1 MIVTNKIC
9 FKLLKHFQEMFP
21 KYVLRASLALDEITL
36 VVSHK
41 GILPILM
48 FLKNHSHFQFNVL
61 VDVTAVD
68 FLNRKS
74 RFEVVYNLIS
84 TRFNFRIRVKT
95 IVNEITAVDSV
106 GSVFSSGSWYER
118 EIWDIYGIWFN
129 NHNDLRRILTDY
141 GFEGFPLR
149 KDFPITGYT
158 ESRYDTEKKCVISEP
173 LELPQEFR
181 TFNLKNPW
189 IKDKNSFPNSF

>member
-1 MIVTNKIC
+1 
-9 FKLLKHFQEMFP
+9 
-21 KYVLRASLALDEITL
+21 
-36 VVSHK
+36 
-41 GILPILM
+41 
-48 FLKNHSHFQFNVL
+48 

-95 IVNEITAVDSV
+95 IVNEITPVDSV
-106 GSVFSSGSWYER
+106 GSVFPSGSWYER

-149 KDFPITGYT
+149 KDFPISGYT

-189 IKDKNSFPNSF
+189 IKDKNSFPNNF